1 MVAFTTPIQRHHSP
15 NLGALHQPMQ
25 PCQVPQTHSLP
36 MTLGA
41 TINLDMQ
48 GRISLHMLSQIITVP
63 RSQESQ
69 AMSREVPARLA
80 SIRVILREAK
90 GRYSA
95 LSAVHLHQAT
105 ITLAGNARQS

>member
-1 MVAFTTPIQRHHSP
+1 MVASITPIQRHHSP
-15 NLGALHQPMQ
+15 NLGDLHQPMQ

-48 GRISLHMLSQIITVP
+48 GRISLHMLSQIITVL
-63 RSQESQ
+63 RGQGSL
-69 AMSREVPARLA
+69 AMSREVLVRLA

-95 LSAVHLHQAT
+95 QSVGHHHQAT
-105 ITLAGNARQS
+105 ITPAGNARRS